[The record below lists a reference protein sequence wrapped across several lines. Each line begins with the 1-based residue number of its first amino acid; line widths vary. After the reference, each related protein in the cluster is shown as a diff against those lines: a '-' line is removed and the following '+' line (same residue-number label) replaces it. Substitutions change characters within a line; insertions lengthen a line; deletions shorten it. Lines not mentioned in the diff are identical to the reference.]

1 MHQSHLTWQA
11 KQSWACLGLGW
22 GTRFDNVD
30 VKAYIHKYVNITIQ
44 IYKHLSAGQN
54 LQEKEYSSLY
64 WNISIPS
71 LC

>member
-11 KQSWACLGLGW
+11 KQTWACLGLGW
-22 GTRFDNVD
+22 RTLLDDVD
-30 VKAYIHKYVNITIQ
+30 VKTYIYNYVNITTQ
-44 IYKHLSAGQN
+44 IYKHISAGQN
-54 LQEKEYSSLY
+54 LQEKEYSSIY

>member
-1 MHQSHLTWQA
+1 MHRSHLTWQA

-30 VKAYIHKYVNITIQ
+30 VKTYIHKYVNITTQ
-44 IYKHLSAGQN
+44 IHKHLSTGQN